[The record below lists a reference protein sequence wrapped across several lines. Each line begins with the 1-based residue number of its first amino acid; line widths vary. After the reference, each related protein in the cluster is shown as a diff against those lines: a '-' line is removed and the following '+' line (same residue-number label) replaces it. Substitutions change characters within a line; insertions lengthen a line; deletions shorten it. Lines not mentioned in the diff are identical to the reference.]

1 MAVFRALPLM
11 LVAVILYNLLALVH
25 LYDAD
30 TTLAMLN
37 ASFDVPM
44 FSGHAWKLSLSDFI
58 IVISI
63 SLLFVEVVKAT
74 RTEATEVI
82 NHALSML
89 VFVVCLV
96 EFITLPAFA
105 DSAFFLI
112 TIMALFDVVAGFT
125 ITIVAA
131 RRDFGVSEPS
141 AQ

>member
-1 MAVFRALPLM
+1 MVVFRVLPLM
-11 LVAVILYNLLALVH
+11 VVALVLYNLLALVH

-30 TTLAMLN
+30 STLAMLGT
-37 ASFDVPM
+37 SFDIPM
-44 FSGHAWKLSLSDFI
+44 FSGHVWKLSVSDLVVVFAI
-58 IVISI
+58 T
-63 SLLFVEVVKAT
+63 LLFIEVVKAT

-89 VFVVCLV
+89 VFTACLV
-96 EFITLPAFA
+96 EFITLPAFS

-112 TIMALFDVVAGFT
+112 TVMALFDVVAGFT

-131 RRDFGVSEPS
+131 RRDFGVSEPT